1 MSLARTR
8 NETGGNSFNP
18 AAAQATA
25 TDRASAALL
34 VLCGLPASGK
44 TSIAHSLLRNSAEI
58 HVHSLH
64 VCFDSIITASMQ
76 AQAQD
81 QSSSAASFSARAT
94 SSANSK
100 DQHNDHWQASRASA
114 LSLIRSSLHLA
125 AGSGVGCH
133 TLVIAD
139 DNMQFRSM
147 RHECYQLAAAE
158 GAAYLQL
165 YLPCTAEDAV
175 KKNADRWAAQI
186 LPEGQATVVPMAAIA
201 STTGKNGLI
210 AKPARLSAIYFTG
223 LKSE

>member
-1 MSLARTR
+1 MSPTHSRS
-8 NETGGNSFNP
+8 EKGGDSSNP
-18 AAAQATA
+18 AAAKATA

-44 TSIAHSLLRNSAEI
+44 TSIAHSLLRNSAEC

-64 VCFDSIITASMQ
+64 VCFDSILTANMQ
-76 AQAQD
+76 AQAPEQ
-81 QSSSAASFSARAT
+81 SSAAGSFPAHAPSSAT
-94 SSANSK
+94 SKDEHNS
-100 DQHNDHWQASRASA
+100 NWQASRASA

-125 AGSGVGCH
+125 AGSPLGCH

-165 YLPCTAEDAV
+165 YMPCTAEDAV
-175 KKNADRWAAQI
+175 KRNA
-186 LPEGQATVVPMAAIA
+186 
-201 STTGKNGLI
+201 
-210 AKPARLSAIYFTG
+210 AR
-223 LKSE
+223 